1 MSRILGVILAGGK
14 GTRLEPLT
22 ETRAKP
28 AVPFGGKY
36 RIIDFALSNFIN
48 SKIFSVYVLTQ
59 FKAQSL
65 IDHIQGTW
73 TFGSGILPDHFITVV
88 PAQMR
93 LGDSWYQGTADA
105 VFQNLIFIQEH
116 RPDIVCIFGG
126 DHIYKMDISQMTDYH
141 EEKKADV
148 TIAATAVPISEAH
161 QFGVLVIDSDWKII
175 GFEEKPKKPTPIPG
189 SPDKALVSMGNYAI
203 SANVLYKELERDAAD
218 KTSEHDF
225 GKSIFPRLYKDHAIY
240 AYDFSSNK
248 IPGQAVVN
256 NYWKDVGTL
265 DAYWEASMDL
275 RSVIPELD
283 LHNPLWPIRSEP
295 TSLPS
300 AKFVHNEKDRVGKAI
315 NSIVSEGSIIS
326 GGTVINSV
334 IGCRV
339 RVNSWAIVEDS
350 VIMDDVQI
358 GRNARIRRAII
369 DKRNIIGEGETVGYD
384 LDADRKKGYKVT
396 ENGLVILP
404 KRPKFTSE
412 N

>member
-1 MSRILGVILAGGK
+1 MSRVLGVILAGGK

-48 SKIFSVYVLTQ
+48 SKIFSIYVLTQ

-65 IDHIQGTW
+65 IDHIRDTW
-73 TFGSGILPDHFITVV
+73 TFSSGLLPDHFVTVV

-93 LGDSWYQGTADA
+93 LGNSWYQGTADA
-105 VFQNLIFIQEH
+105 VFQNLIFIKEH
-116 RPDIVCIFGG
+116 NPDIVCIFGG
-126 DHIYKMDISQMTDYH
+126 DHIYKMDISQMVNFH

-148 TIAATAVPISEAH
+148 TIAATAVPLKEAD
-161 QFGVLVIDSDWKII
+161 QFGVLIVDENWKIT
-175 GFEEKPKKPTPIPG
+175 GFEEKPKNPTPIPG
-189 SPDKALVSMGNYAI
+189 RPDMALVSMGNYSV
-203 SANVLYKELERDAAD
+203 SAPVLYEELENDAAQ
-218 KTSEHDF
+218 KGSEHDF
-225 GKSIFPRLYKDHAIY
+225 GKSIFPRIFTGRAIY
-240 AYDFSSNK
+240 AYDFSSNN
-248 IPGQAVVN
+248 IPGQTVAN
-256 NYWKDVGTL
+256 NYWRDVGTL

-275 RSVIPELD
+275 RSVVPELD
-283 LHNPLWPIRSEP
+283 LHNPLWPIRSKP

-315 NSIVSEGSIIS
+315 NSIVAEGSIIS

-339 RVNSWAIVEDS
+339 RVNSWAVVEDS

-369 DKRNIIGEGETVGYD
+369 DKRNTIEEGETVGYNLKED
-384 LDADRKKGYKVT
+384 IKKGYTVT
-396 ENGLVILP
+396 ESGLVIIA
-404 KRPKFTSE
+404 KRPKF
-412 N
+412 